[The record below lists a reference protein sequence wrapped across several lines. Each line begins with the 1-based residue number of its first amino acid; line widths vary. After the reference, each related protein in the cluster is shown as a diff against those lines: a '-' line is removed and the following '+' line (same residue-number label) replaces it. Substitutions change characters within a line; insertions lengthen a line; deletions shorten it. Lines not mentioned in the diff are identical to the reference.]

1 VLTDNTVDWLTM
13 IFQLAHAP
21 PPDKPFDLRVFTQRR
36 LYNFHLDVLGV
47 EDIEIP
53 LGKMRALHL
62 RHAGEEKVDVWLSL
76 DHHYL
81 PVKMRFPVARNR
93 LVVEQNAVRITGR

>member
-1 VLTDNTVDWLTM
+1 M

-36 LYNFHLDVLGV
+36 LYNFRLEVLGV

-62 RHAGEEKVDVWLSL
+62 RHRGDEKVEQVDVWLSL

-93 LVVEQNAVRITGR
+93 LVVEQNAIRISGR